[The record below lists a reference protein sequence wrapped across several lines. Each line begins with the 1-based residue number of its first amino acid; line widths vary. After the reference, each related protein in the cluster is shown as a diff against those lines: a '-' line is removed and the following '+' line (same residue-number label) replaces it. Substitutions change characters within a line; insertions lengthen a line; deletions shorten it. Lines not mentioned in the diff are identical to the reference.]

1 MPKKVRQPIIS
12 VLGHVDHGK
21 TLLLD
26 KIRGSAVA
34 SREAGAITQHIGAT
48 EVPVSTV
55 KEICGGFLDRFAS
68 GKVDLPGLLFIDT
81 PGHEAFTN
89 LRSRGGA
96 LADLA
101 VLVVDIT
108 EGFKPQT
115 YESLNHLKSNETPF
129 IVAANKVDLIP
140 GWKPTERACFLDTY
154 PNQNSRVQK
163 EVEERIYEIVGE
175 LDKHNFQSERFDR
188 VDDFKKQVGILP
200 TSAKTGEGTPEL
212 LAILTGLAQRFMK
225 DELSVEVSGP
235 ARGTVLEVKKERGL
249 GKTIDAIIYDGKLS
263 VQGKIAVG
271 GLDKVIVSKVRALL
285 QPKPLDEIRDPK
297 EKFKHVNEVSAAAGV
312 KISAPDIED
321 VVAGGPIWGVET
333 DEDIEEICKL
343 VKERLEEVRI
353 QTEEDGVVVK
363 ADTLGS
369 LEALESQLRAKEIPI
384 RHADVGEVSRR
395 DVIEAAAVAENEPL
409 LGVIIAFNVKILP
422 HAEEEAKKC
431 GLKVLKND
439 VIYRLLQDYEEWTEK
454 EKKRIRAEKL
464 EGLTR
469 AGKAAIK
476 PGYVFRSS
484 QPAIVGVDVLGGT
497 LEPGFPLMNKE
508 GKKIGTIQEIQ
519 SEQETVSKARVGDEL
534 AFSISGPTVGR
545 QIKEG
550 DVLYVDIP
558 DDQIVKLK
566 ELSDMLPEDEVGVM
580 KEIISI
586 KQKKNPTYGV
596 M

>member
-1 MPKKVRQPIIS
+1 
-12 VLGHVDHGK
+12 
-21 TLLLD
+21 
-26 KIRGSAVA
+26 
-34 SREAGAITQHIGAT
+34 
-48 EVPVSTV
+48 
-55 KEICGGFLDRFAS
+55 
-68 GKVDLPGLLFIDT
+68 
-81 PGHEAFTN
+81 
-89 LRSRGGA
+89 
-96 LADLA
+96 
-101 VLVVDIT
+101 
-108 EGFKPQT
+108 
-115 YESLNHLKSNETPF
+115 
-129 IVAANKVDLIP
+129 
-140 GWKPTERACFLDTY
+140 
-154 PNQNSRVQK
+154 
-163 EVEERIYEIVGE
+163 
-175 LDKHNFQSERFDR
+175 
-188 VDDFKKQVGILP
+188 
-200 TSAKTGEGTPEL
+200 
-212 LAILTGLAQRFMK
+212 
-225 DELSVEVSGP
+225 
-235 ARGTVLEVKKERGL
+235 ERGL

-353 QTEEDGVVVK
+353 QMEEDGVVVK

>member
-1 MPKKVRQPIIS
+1 MTKKVRQPIIS

-55 KEICGGFLDRFAS
+55 EEICGGFLDRFAT

-115 YESLNHLKSNETPF
+115 YESLNHLKNNETPF
-129 IVAANKVDLIP
+129 IVAANKCDLIP

-154 PNQNSRVQK
+154 PSQNSRVQK

-175 LDKHNFQSERFDR
+175 LDKHKLQSERFDR
-188 VDDFKKQVGILP
+188 IDDFKKQIGILP

-395 DVIEAAAVAENEPL
+395 DVIEANAVAENKPL
-409 LGVIIAFNVKILP
+409 LGVVMAFNVSILP
-422 HAEEEAKKC
+422 HADEEAKKC

-439 VIYRLLQDYEEWTEK
+439 VIYRLLEDYEEWTEK

-469 AGKAAIK
+469 AGKVAIK

-497 LEPGFPLMNKE
+497 LEPGFQLMNKD
-508 GKKIGTIQEIQ
+508 GKKVGTIQEIQ
-519 SEQETVSKARVGDEL
+519 SEQETVSEARVGDEL

-566 ELSDMLPEDEVGVM
+566 DLSDMLPEDEIGVM

-586 KQKKNPTYGV
+586 KKKKNPAYGV